1 MDILVWIAPF
11 QYEQHHSGMDCTIP
25 VWTAPFRY
33 GLHHSHFTS
42 SRPLLSMKQTFLAL
56 QFPPIKWTFW
66 YGQHHSSM
74 NSTILILHLAG
85 RYCHW
90 NKPFWRCSSLSFSL
104 ALKYF
109 DLFFGSPSLSDPEST
124 VSRCWVAFLD
134 ILWFE
139 VIPNLLARVGDFS
152 ANALKLLCMRAWSLK
167 KKQNLYQFWGKMQ
180 SPLLGNY
187 KATISWQWC
196 TQKFCLGGG
205 FNNSVEDRENGDL
218 GAVAP

>member
-1 MDILVWIAPF
+1 
-11 QYEQHHSGMDCTIP
+11 MDCT
-25 VWTAPFRY
+25 T
-33 GLHHSHFTS
+33 
-42 SRPLLSMKQTFLAL
+42 
-56 QFPPIKWTFW
+56 
-66 YGQHHSSM
+66 
-74 NSTILILHLAG
+74 LILHLAS
-85 RYCHW
+85 RYRHW

-167 KKQNLYQFWGKMQ
+167 KKQPKLISILRENAISFAWKLQ
-180 SPLLGNY
+180 
-187 KATISWQWC
+187 ATITWFYCQLFKPYFEEWNKCNWTTCETEEFQS
-196 TQKFCLGGG
+196 G
-205 FNNSVEDRENGDL
+205 
-218 GAVAP
+218 VAEHSRFAQSDTVFTYSSCNLSSCR